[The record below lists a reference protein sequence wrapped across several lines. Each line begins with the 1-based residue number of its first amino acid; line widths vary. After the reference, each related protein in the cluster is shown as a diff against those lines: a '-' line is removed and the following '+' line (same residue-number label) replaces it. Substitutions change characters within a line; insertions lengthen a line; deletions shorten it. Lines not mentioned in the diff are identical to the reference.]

1 MGGASEGG
9 CFEKLRSFMD
19 PSLKDDYPLAEALCL
34 AVLAKACL
42 EDDPLHRPTMDY
54 IMKVLARMV

>member
-34 AVLAKACL
+34 GVLAKACL

-54 IMKVLARMV
+54 IMKVLARRV

>member
-1 MGGASEGG
+1 
-9 CFEKLRSFMD
+9 MD

-54 IMKVLARMV
+54 IMKVLARRV